1 VQPHSAEHIP
11 EPLFC
16 CSKPTLQHQKSSFP
30 TQGRGEAALSAE
42 WHLPRADIQRR
53 LPSEVM
59 DVRRGHKCSC
69 GQGGPGA
76 AQLIYSPAPRLG
88 RGLHYFSAGHT
99 SQWLPEAKTLLKIYE
114 ENDGLLNT

>member
-1 VQPHSAEHIP
+1 M
-11 EPLFC
+11 
-16 CSKPTLQHQKSSFP
+16 
-30 TQGRGEAALSAE
+30 
-42 WHLPRADIQRR
+42 ADIQRR

-59 DVRRGHKCSC
+59 DVSRGHKCSC